1 MSIELS
7 FLTGFMVGFEYID
20 EYDDCRHLILD
31 IGIIRLLFSFE
42 R

>member
-20 EYDDCRHLILD
+20 EYEDCRHLILD
-31 IGIIRLLFSFE
+31 VGIFRLLFSFE

>member
-7 FLTGFMVGFEYID
+7 FLTGFMVGLEYID

-31 IGIIRLLFSFE
+31 VGIFRLLFSFE